1 VFPAGTGLARE
12 AIAPRLD
19 ARPAPAASPFAPG
32 VARRGDSGLTL
43 PRVMREQKPR
53 YTKEAMQAKIG
64 GTVVLELVVRADGT
78 VGDVRVLRSLDQT
91 YGLDEQAVRAV
102 KEWRFAP
109 GTRDGKPVPVIVEV
123 EMTFTL
129 K

>member
-1 VFPAGTGLARE
+1 
-12 AIAPRLD
+12 
-19 ARPAPAASPFAPG
+19 